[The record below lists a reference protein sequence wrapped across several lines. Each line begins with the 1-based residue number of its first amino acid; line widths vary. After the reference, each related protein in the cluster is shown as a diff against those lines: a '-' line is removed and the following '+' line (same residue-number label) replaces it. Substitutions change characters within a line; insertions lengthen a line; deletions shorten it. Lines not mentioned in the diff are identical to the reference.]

1 MKFQLVLIVKII
13 FSTLILSSFSGCSSK
28 ELYESMQPKYDEN
41 ECRKLLPH
49 QYEECIK
56 TKSKSYKEYQKD
68 REEII
73 KKKG

>member
-1 MKFQLVLIVKII
+1 MKFQ
-13 FSTLILSSFSGCSSK
+13 STLILRIIFSALIVFSFSGCSSK
-28 ELYESMQPKYDEN
+28 NLYDSIQPKYDEN

-56 TKSKSYKEYQKD
+56 TKAKSYKEYQKE

-73 KKKG
+73 KQKN